1 MSLKG
6 WATAAAVLFVVMV
19 GVGNLVA
26 YGNDQAAIKKKA
38 RTERCQALCKPRGG
52 MSHWTTIKVGFGAFQ
67 RLCVCWD
74 TTETRLP

>member
-1 MSLKG
+1 M
-6 WATAAAVLFVVMV
+6 VLS
-19 GVGNLVA
+19 LVA
-26 YGNDQAAIKKKA
+26 VGMFSLASHQTEQIDIKKKA
-38 RTERCQALCKPRGG
+38 RTERCTALCKPRGG